1 MLARLLS
8 KLIEVLTVYI
18 CLIGAK
24 KKKKKKITIK
34 MEWKTFSQLSFM
46 IAQNL

>member
-8 KLIEVLTVYI
+8 ELIEVLTVYI
-18 CLIGAK
+18 CLIGA